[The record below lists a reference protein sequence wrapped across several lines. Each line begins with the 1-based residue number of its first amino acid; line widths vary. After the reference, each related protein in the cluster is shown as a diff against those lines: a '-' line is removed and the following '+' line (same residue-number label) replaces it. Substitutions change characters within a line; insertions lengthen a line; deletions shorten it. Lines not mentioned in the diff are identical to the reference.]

1 MVRRLLKKTSMKIA
15 THLVALA
22 CASLTACG
30 TSDEGA
36 SSYSL
41 SQEPGACG
49 SLETHV
55 FGIHHAFGNK
65 ASVHIARPGT
75 HAVVVSAHDATTWTI
90 TAGPDTTI
98 DAIYAVGA
106 KRQTI
111 IGPPGVR
118 AVAESGAQGDPY
130 QCGYEFPSSSTP
142 ECNTEELINL
152 IEKRVHAVTSFHGCD
167 VAGSFTLGANMVVSS
182 SCDGAISQTDFV
194 QNCDGEDSCGGPVLL

>member
-1 MVRRLLKKTSMKIA
+1 MKIA
-15 THLVALA
+15 THLIALA

-36 SSYSL
+36 SIYSL
-41 SQEPGACG
+41 TQEPGACG

-55 FGIHHAFGNK
+55 FGIHHSFDGK
-65 ASVHIARPGT
+65 ATVHISRPGA
-75 HAVVVSAHDATTWTI
+75 HAIVVSAHDATEWTI
-90 TAGPDTTI
+90 TAEPGVTI
-98 DAIYAVGA
+98 EAVYAVGV

-111 IGPPGVR
+111 KAPRGVTT
-118 AVAESGAQGDPY
+118 VAESKEQGDPY
-130 QCGYEFPSSSTP
+130 QCGYEFPASSTP

-152 IEKRVHAVTSFHGCD
+152 VEKRVHAVTSFHGCD

-182 SCDGAISQTDFV
+182 SCDGAVSQTDFV